1 MNLSYNSLAM
11 LYQAELKQ
19 DELTGEPRAQLNE
32 LLNIYCSVTNQV
44 KQQDPSQKYQQDVE
58 TAQLRMPWCPELE
71 QAAYIEVHSYRTK
84 RLYQIQSWC
93 MPYQDDEV
101 LMDVQR
107 VIE

>member
-1 MNLSYNSLAM
+1 MNISYDQLAV

-19 DELTGEPRAQLNE
+19 DELTGEPRAQINE
-32 LLNIYCSVTNQV
+32 LRSLFCRISNQV
-44 KQQDPSQKYQQDVE
+44 KQQDPSQKHQQDVE

-71 QAAYIEVHSYRTK
+71 HAAYIEVHSYRLK
-84 RLYQIQSWC
+84 RLYLIQNWC